1 MIDYV
6 EVANR
11 ADCIGSY
18 YWFVVFMFGMVAS
31 IVVILLISLIYGLI
45 MHYKDEEC
53 SGSIIVAY
61 SAVAIAICLFV
72 AVKAVPINTY
82 VNANYSNLL
91 SIAKVSGYSDLKN
104 IIRNVD
110 FLNERYELMWNNKS
124 LLINGEK
131 CSKDYYV
138 NAVLNKFYGTGS
150 ENYEYSFD
158 NEYDALVGNLKK

>member
-11 ADCIGSY
+11 AGYISAT
-18 YWFVVFMFGMVAS
+18 YWFVVLTLIMAAS

-45 MHYKDEEC
+45 MQYKDGEC
-53 SGSIIVAY
+53 SGGIIIAY
-61 SAVAIAICLFV
+61 SAIAIALCSFV
-72 AVKAVPINTY
+72 AVKVIPINTY
-82 VNANYSNLL
+82 VSSQYSNLL
-91 SIAKVSGYSDLKN
+91 SIAEVSGYNDLKN
-104 IIRNVD
+104 IIKNVD
-110 FLNERYELMWNNKS
+110 YLKYRYELMWNSKN

-138 NAVLNKFYGTGS
+138 NAVLNKFYGTVS

-158 NEYDALVGNLKK
+158 SEYDALVGNLKK

>member
-11 ADCIGSY
+11 AGYISTNH
-18 YWFVVFMFGMVAS
+18 WFVVFMLAVVAS
-31 IVVILLISLIYGLI
+31 LVVIVLISLIYGLI

-53 SGSIIVAY
+53 SGGIIVAY
-61 SAVAIAICLFV
+61 SAIAIALCSFV
-72 AVKAVPINTY
+72 TAKVIPINTY
-82 VNANYSNLL
+82 VSSQYSNLL
-91 SIAKVSGYSDLKN
+91 SIANVSSYKDLKN
-104 IIRNVD
+104 IIKNVD

-158 NEYDALVGNLKK
+158 NEYDALVDSLKK